1 MAGKRRKTT
10 GITNAPVER
19 EQREQDLVPPRG
31 QSVIGKGRNRKPKPP
46 RKRRAAG
53 GL

>member
-1 MAGKRRKTT
+1 MAGQRHKTT

-19 EQREQDLVPPRG
+19 ERREQDLVPPRG
-31 QSVIGKGRNRKPKPP
+31 QSAIGKGRNRKSKPP
-46 RKRRAAG
+46 RKRRAAE